1 MMRAPTLA
9 AIHAAEQRVAQSGR
23 NARDGMRRA
32 RIAFRSTLARPATL
46 ALIAGAAGLAGFW
59 LARRPRRQAS
69 STTDGAGVG
78 KKSSAVGVALAFIVR
93 YGIPRVPFL
102 LQQVRAALQ
111 KRFSCAAPD
120 MSNRPATD
128 HSATGVRH

>member
-23 NARDGMRRA
+23 NARDGLRRA
-32 RIAFRSTLARPATL
+32 RVVFRATLARPATL
-46 ALIAGAAGLAGFW
+46 ALVAGATGLVGFW
-59 LARRPRRQAS
+59 LARRPHRQAPF
-69 STTDGAGVG
+69 TTDGVGVG
-78 KKSSAVGVALAFIVR
+78 KTASAFGVALAFIVR